1 MANENN
7 VNVQGAQPQG
17 QQAPIQQTPVE
28 PREGQQA
35 PIQQT
40 PVEPQVRVQNVVKP
54 LPAAFMS
61 LVAKEVDS
69 VTLSINKIN
78 LLEFVKGLGHEAIKV
93 SFENPSQADLIRM
106 FAKEVDNDDSKM
118 ERMLATY
125 FPSAKNSVRPVKTL
139 VALTVNA
146 TTLTPETPVKS
157 LFDLQN
163 GTDVTKVSQFTNK
176 EKLFFGNTVVPTPY
190 EYNPTMGTVK
200 YYVNTL
206 IVLLA
211 YLGIDYKN
219 NIEAANK
226 KVSVSEELD
235 SYSILIRN

>member
-1 MANENN
+1 MENLN
-7 VNVQGAQPQG
+7 QQKQAGVQ
-17 QQAPIQQTPVE
+17 IET
-28 PREGQQA
+28 PREGVQIETPRETVVQPQQ
-35 PIQQT
+35 P
-40 PVEPQVRVQNVVKP
+40 RQNVKP

-69 VTLSINKIN
+69 VTLSINKLN
-78 LLEFVKGLGHEAIKV
+78 LLEFVKGLSHEAIKT

-106 FAKEVDNDDSKM
+106 FTKEIDNDDAKM

-125 FPSAKNSVRPVKTL
+125 FPSAKNSTRPVKTL
-139 VALTVNA
+139 IALTVNA
-146 TTLTPETPVKS
+146 TTLTPVRPVKS

-163 GTDVTKVSQFTNK
+163 GADVSKVQEFTNK
-176 EKLFFGNTVVPTPY
+176 DKLFFDNTVVPTPY

-211 YLGIDYKN
+211 FLGIDYKT
-219 NIEAANK
+219 NIEAENK

>member
-1 MANENN
+1 MENKNN

-17 QQAPIQQTPVE
+17 QQAPIQQ
-28 PREGQQA
+28 A
-35 PIQQT
+35 PIQQA
-40 PVEPQVRVQNVVKP
+40 PVEPQVRVQNVAKP

-78 LLEFVKGLGHEAIKV
+78 ILEFVKGLAHEAIKV

-146 TTLTPETPVKS
+146 TTLTPETPVRS

-176 EKLFFGNTVVPTPY
+176 EKLFFDNTVVPTPY

-211 YLGIDYKN
+211 YFGIDYKN
-219 NIEAANK
+219 NIEAENK

>member
-1 MANENN
+1 MEN
-7 VNVQGAQPQG
+7 VNLNQQKQAGVQ
-17 QQAPIQQTPVE
+17 IDT
-28 PREGQQA
+28 PRETVVQQ
-35 PIQQT
+35 P
-40 PVEPQVRVQNVVKP
+40 PRQNVKP

-61 LVAKEVDS
+61 LVAKEIDS
-69 VTLSINKIN
+69 VTLSISKLN
-78 LLEFVKGLGHEAIKV
+78 LLEFVKGLSHEAIKT

-106 FAKEVDNDDSKM
+106 FAKEIDNDDAKM

-139 VALTVNA
+139 IALTVNS
-146 TTLTPETPVKS
+146 TTLTPVTPVKS

-163 GTDVTKVSQFTNK
+163 GADVSKVQEFTNK
-176 EKLFFGNTVVPTPY
+176 DKLFFDNAVVPTPY

-211 YLGIDYKN
+211 FLGIDYKT
-219 NIEAANK
+219 NIEAENK

>member
-1 MANENN
+1 MEN
-7 VNVQGAQPQG
+7 VNLNQQKQAGVQ
-17 QQAPIQQTPVE
+17 IDT
-28 PREGQQA
+28 PRETVVQQ
-35 PIQQT
+35 PRETVVQQ
-40 PVEPQVRVQNVVKP
+40 PPRQNVKP

-61 LVAKEVDS
+61 LVAKEIDS
-69 VTLSINKIN
+69 VTLSISKLN
-78 LLEFVKGLGHEAIKV
+78 LLEFVKGLSHEAIKT

-106 FAKEVDNDDSKM
+106 FAKEIDNDDAKM

-139 VALTVNA
+139 IALTVNS
-146 TTLTPETPVKS
+146 TTLTPVTPVKS

-163 GTDVTKVSQFTNK
+163 GADVSKVQEFTNK
-176 EKLFFGNTVVPTPY
+176 DKLFFDNAVVPTPY

-211 YLGIDYKN
+211 FLGIDYKT
-219 NIEAANK
+219 NIEAENK

>member
-1 MANENN
+1 
-7 VNVQGAQPQG
+7 
-17 QQAPIQQTPVE
+17 
-28 PREGQQA
+28 
-35 PIQQT
+35 
-40 PVEPQVRVQNVVKP
+40 
-54 LPAAFMS
+54 
-61 LVAKEVDS
+61 
-69 VTLSINKIN
+69 
-78 LLEFVKGLGHEAIKV
+78 
-93 SFENPSQADLIRM
+93 M

-125 FPSAKNSVRPVKTL
+125 FPSAKNSVRPIKNL

-163 GTDVTKVSQFTNK
+163 GTDVTKVSQFTNR
-176 EKLFFGNTVVPTPY
+176 EKLFFDNTVVPTPY

>member
-1 MANENN
+1 MTNENN
-7 VNVQGAQPQG
+7 VNVQGAQPKMANENNVNVNVQG
-17 QQAPIQQTPVE
+17 AQ
-28 PREGQQA
+28 
-35 PIQQT
+35 
-40 PVEPQVRVQNVVKP
+40 PQVRVQNVAKP

-78 LLEFVKGLGHEAIKV
+78 LLEFVKGLAHEAIKV

-176 EKLFFGNTVVPTPY
+176 EKLFFDNTVVPTPY

-219 NIEAANK
+219 NIEAENK

>member
-1 MANENN
+1 MSKNISPCYLKYHSYRYFNKN
-7 VNVQGAQPQG
+7 YGNPQISKDLPFAG
-17 QQAPIQQTPVE
+17 TGNTPVSA
-28 PREGQQA
+28 G
-35 PIQQT
+35 
-40 PVEPQVRVQNVVKP
+40 V
-54 LPAAFMS
+54 
-61 LVAKEVDS
+61 
-69 VTLSINKIN
+69 
-78 LLEFVKGLGHEAIKV
+78 
-93 SFENPSQADLIRM
+93 NP
-106 FAKEVDNDDSKM
+106 NDSKM

-176 EKLFFGNTVVPTPY
+176 EKLFFDNTVVPTPY

-219 NIEAANK
+219 NIEAENK

>member
-1 MANENN
+1 MVNENNVNVNVQGAQPKMANENNVN
-7 VNVQGAQPQG
+7 VNVQGAQPQ
-17 QQAPIQQTPVE
+17 
-28 PREGQQA
+28 
-35 PIQQT
+35 
-40 PVEPQVRVQNVVKP
+40 VRVQNVAKP

-78 LLEFVKGLGHEAIKV
+78 LLEFVKGLAHEAIKV

-163 GTDVTKVSQFTNK
+163 GTDVTKVSQFTNR
-176 EKLFFGNTVVPTPY
+176 EKLFFDNTVVPTPY

-219 NIEAANK
+219 NIEAENK

>member
-7 VNVQGAQPQG
+7 VNVQGAQPQ
-17 QQAPIQQTPVE
+17 Q
-28 PREGQQA
+28 PRETVVQPQQ
-35 PIQQT
+35 P
-40 PVEPQVRVQNVVKP
+40 RQNVKP

-78 LLEFVKGLGHEAIKV
+78 LLEFVKGLAHEAIKV

-125 FPSAKNSVRPVKTL
+125 FPSAKNSVRPIKTV

-146 TTLTPETPVKS
+146 TTLTPETPVRS

-163 GTDVTKVSQFTNK
+163 GTDVTKVSQFTNR
-176 EKLFFGNTVVPTPY
+176 EKLFFDNTVVPTPY

>member
-7 VNVQGAQPQG
+7 VNVQGVQPQQPIETVVQP
-17 QQAPIQQTPVE
+17 QQ
-28 PREGQQA
+28 PRETVVQPQQ
-35 PIQQT
+35 P
-40 PVEPQVRVQNVVKP
+40 RQNVKP

-78 LLEFVKGLGHEAIKV
+78 LLEFVKGLAHEAIKV

-125 FPSAKNSVRPVKTL
+125 FPSAKNSVRPIKNL

-163 GTDVTKVSQFTNK
+163 GTDVTKVSQFTNR
-176 EKLFFGNTVVPTPY
+176 EKLFFDNTVVPTPY

>member
-1 MANENN
+1 MEN
-7 VNVQGAQPQG
+7 VNLNQQKQAGVQ
-17 QQAPIQQTPVE
+17 IDT
-28 PREGQQA
+28 PRETVVQQ
-35 PIQQT
+35 PRETVVQQPRET
-40 PVEPQVRVQNVVKP
+40 VVQQPPRQNVKP

-61 LVAKEVDS
+61 LVSKEIDS
-69 VTLSINKIN
+69 VTLSISKLN
-78 LLEFVKGLGHEAIKV
+78 LLEFVKGLSHEAIKT

-106 FAKEVDNDDSKM
+106 FAKEIDNDDAKM

-139 VALTVNA
+139 IALTVNS
-146 TTLTPETPVKS
+146 TTLTPVTPVKS

-163 GTDVTKVSQFTNK
+163 GADVSKVQEFTNK
-176 EKLFFGNTVVPTPY
+176 DKLFFDNAVVPTPY

-211 YLGIDYKN
+211 FLGIDYKT
-219 NIEAANK
+219 NIEAENK

>member
-1 MANENN
+1 MEN
-7 VNVQGAQPQG
+7 VNLNQQKQAGVQ
-17 QQAPIQQTPVE
+17 IDT
-28 PREGQQA
+28 PRETVVQQ
-35 PIQQT
+35 P
-40 PVEPQVRVQNVVKP
+40 PRQNVKP

-61 LVAKEVDS
+61 LVAKEIDS
-69 VTLSINKIN
+69 VTLSINKLN
-78 LLEFVKGLGHEAIKV
+78 LLEFVKGLSHEAIKT

-106 FAKEVDNDDSKM
+106 FAKEIDNDDAKM

-139 VALTVNA
+139 IALTVNS
-146 TTLTPETPVKS
+146 TTLTPVTPVKS

-163 GTDVTKVSQFTNK
+163 GADVSKVQEFTNK
-176 EKLFFGNTVVPTPY
+176 DKLFFDNAVVPTPY

-211 YLGIDYKN
+211 FLGIDYKT
-219 NIEAANK
+219 NIEAENK

>member
-1 MANENN
+1 MEN
-7 VNVQGAQPQG
+7 VNLNQQKQAGVQ
-17 QQAPIQQTPVE
+17 IDT
-28 PREGQQA
+28 PRETVVQQQ
-35 PIQQT
+35 PRETVVQQ
-40 PVEPQVRVQNVVKP
+40 PPRQNVKP

-61 LVAKEVDS
+61 LVAKEIDS
-69 VTLSINKIN
+69 VTLSINKLN
-78 LLEFVKGLGHEAIKV
+78 LLEFVKGLSHEAIKT

-106 FAKEVDNDDSKM
+106 FAKEIDNDDAKM

-139 VALTVNA
+139 IALTVNS
-146 TTLTPETPVKS
+146 TTLTPVTPVKS

-163 GTDVTKVSQFTNK
+163 GADVSKVQEFTNK
-176 EKLFFGNTVVPTPY
+176 DKLFFDNAVVPTPY

-211 YLGIDYKN
+211 FLGIDYKT
-219 NIEAANK
+219 NIEAENK

>member
-1 MANENN
+1 MENLN
-7 VNVQGAQPQG
+7 QQKQAGVQIETPRETVVQPQ
-17 QQAPIQQTPVE
+17 Q
-28 PREGQQA
+28 PREQQ
-35 PIQQT
+35 PRETVVQPQQPRET
-40 PVEPQVRVQNVVKP
+40 VKP

-78 LLEFVKGLGHEAIKV
+78 LLEFVKGLAHEAIKV

-106 FAKEVDNDDSKM
+106 FAKEIDNDDAKM

-125 FPSAKNSVRPVKTL
+125 FPSAKNSTRPVKTL
-139 VALTVNA
+139 IALTVNA
-146 TTLTPETPVKS
+146 TTLTPVTPVRS

-176 EKLFFGNTVVPTPY
+176 EKLFFDNTVVPTPY

-219 NIEAANK
+219 NIEAENK

>member
-17 QQAPIQQTPVE
+17 QPQQV
-28 PREGQQA
+28 QQ
-35 PIQQT
+35 
-40 PVEPQVRVQNVVKP
+40 PQVRVQMAKP

-78 LLEFVKGLGHEAIKV
+78 LLEFVKGLAHEAIKV

-163 GTDVTKVSQFTNK
+163 GTDVTKVSQFTNR
-176 EKLFFGNTVVPTPY
+176 EKLFFDNTVVPTPY

-219 NIEAANK
+219 NIEAQNK

>member
-1 MANENN
+1 MANENVN
-7 VNVQGAQPQG
+7 VNVQGSQPQG
-17 QQAPIQQTPVE
+17 QQAPIQGAPVE
-28 PREGQQA
+28 QPR
-35 PIQQT
+35 
-40 PVEPQVRVQNVVKP
+40 VRVQNVAKP

-139 VALTVNA
+139 IALTVNA
-146 TTLTPETPVKS
+146 TTLTPERPVKS

-163 GTDVTKVSQFTNK
+163 GTDVTKVSQFTNR
-176 EKLFFGNTVVPTPY
+176 EKLFFDNTVVPTPY

-219 NIEAANK
+219 NIEAENK

>member
-1 MANENN
+1 MEN
-7 VNVQGAQPQG
+7 VNLQKQAGVQ
-17 QQAPIQQTPVE
+17 IDT
-28 PREGQQA
+28 PRETVVQQ
-35 PIQQT
+35 PRETVVQQ
-40 PVEPQVRVQNVVKP
+40 PPRQNVKP

-61 LVAKEVDS
+61 LVAKEIDS
-69 VTLSINKIN
+69 VTLSISKLN
-78 LLEFVKGLGHEAIKV
+78 LLEFVKGLSHEAIKT

-106 FAKEVDNDDSKM
+106 FAKEIDNDDAKM

-139 VALTVNA
+139 IALTVNS
-146 TTLTPETPVKS
+146 TTLTPVTPVKS

-163 GTDVTKVSQFTNK
+163 GADVSKVQEFTNK
-176 EKLFFGNTVVPTPY
+176 DKLFFDNAVVPTPY

-211 YLGIDYKN
+211 FLGIDYKT
-219 NIEAANK
+219 NIEAENK

>member
-7 VNVQGAQPQG
+7 VNVQGAQPQ
-17 QQAPIQQTPVE
+17 Q
-28 PREGQQA
+28 PRETVVQPQQ
-35 PIQQT
+35 PRETVVQPQQ
-40 PVEPQVRVQNVVKP
+40 PRQNVKP

-176 EKLFFGNTVVPTPY
+176 DKLFFDNTVVPTPY

>member
-1 MANENN
+1 MTNENN

-17 QQAPIQQTPVE
+17 QQASTQQVQPQ
-28 PREGQQA
+28 GQQA
-35 PIQQT
+35 SIQGAQ
-40 PVEPQVRVQNVVKP
+40 PQVRVQNVVKP

-78 LLEFVKGLGHEAIKV
+78 LLEFVKGLAHEAIKV

-157 LFDLQN
+157 LFDLQS
-163 GTDVTKVSQFTNK
+163 GTDVTKVSQFTNR
-176 EKLFFGNTVVPTPY
+176 EKLFFDNTVVPTPY
-190 EYNPTMGTVK
+190 EYNPTIGTVK

>member
-17 QQAPIQQTPVE
+17 AQPQGAQPQ
-28 PREGQQA
+28 GQQA
-35 PIQQT
+35 SIQQT

-61 LVAKEVDS
+61 LVAKEV
-69 VTLSINKIN
+69 N
-78 LLEFVKGLGHEAIKV
+78 LLEFVKGLAHEAIKV

-176 EKLFFGNTVVPTPY
+176 EKLFFDNTVVPTPY

-211 YLGIDYKN
+211 YLGIEYKN

>member
-7 VNVQGAQPQG
+7 VNVQGVQPQQPIETVVQP
-17 QQAPIQQTPVE
+17 QQ
-28 PREGQQA
+28 PRETVVQPQQ
-35 PIQQT
+35 P
-40 PVEPQVRVQNVVKP
+40 RQNVKP

-78 LLEFVKGLGHEAIKV
+78 LLEFVKGLAHEAIKV

-125 FPSAKNSVRPVKTL
+125 FPSAKNSVRPIKTV

-163 GTDVTKVSQFTNK
+163 GTDVTKVSQFTNR
-176 EKLFFGNTVVPTPY
+176 EKLFFDNTVVPTPY

>member
-1 MANENN
+1 MENKNN

-17 QQAPIQQTPVE
+17 QQAPIQQ
-28 PREGQQA
+28 A
-35 PIQQT
+35 PIQQA
-40 PVEPQVRVQNVVKP
+40 PEPQVRVQNVAKP

-78 LLEFVKGLGHEAIKV
+78 ILEFVKGLAHEAIKV

-146 TTLTPETPVKS
+146 LH
-157 LFDLQN
+157 
-163 GTDVTKVSQFTNK
+163 
-176 EKLFFGNTVVPTPY
+176 
-190 EYNPTMGTVK
+190 
-200 YYVNTL
+200 
-206 IVLLA
+206 
-211 YLGIDYKN
+211 
-219 NIEAANK
+219 
-226 KVSVSEELD
+226 
-235 SYSILIRN
+235 

>member
-1 MANENN
+1 MENLN
-7 VNVQGAQPQG
+7 QQKQAGVQIETPRETVVQPQ
-17 QQAPIQQTPVE
+17 
-28 PREGQQA
+28 
-35 PIQQT
+35 
-40 PVEPQVRVQNVVKP
+40 QVRQNVKP

-69 VTLSINKIN
+69 VTLSINKLN
-78 LLEFVKGLGHEAIKV
+78 LLEFVKGLSHEAIKT

-106 FAKEVDNDDSKM
+106 FAKEIDNDDAKM

-125 FPSAKNSVRPVKTL
+125 FPSAKNSTRPVKTL
-139 VALTVNA
+139 IALTVNA
-146 TTLTPETPVKS
+146 TTLTPVTPVKS

-163 GTDVTKVSQFTNK
+163 GADVSKVQEFTNK
-176 EKLFFGNTVVPTPY
+176 DKLFFDNTVVPTPY

-211 YLGIDYKN
+211 FLGIDYKT
-219 NIEAANK
+219 NIEAENK

>member
-1 MANENN
+1 
-7 VNVQGAQPQG
+7 
-17 QQAPIQQTPVE
+17 
-28 PREGQQA
+28 
-35 PIQQT
+35 
-40 PVEPQVRVQNVVKP
+40 
-54 LPAAFMS
+54 MS

-78 LLEFVKGLGHEAIKV
+78 LLEFVKGLAHEAIKV

-139 VALTVNA
+139 IALTVNA

-163 GTDVTKVSQFTNK
+163 GTDVTKVSQFTNRA
-176 EKLFFGNTVVPTPY
+176 KLFFDNTVVPTPY

>member
-1 MANENN
+1 
-7 VNVQGAQPQG
+7 
-17 QQAPIQQTPVE
+17 
-28 PREGQQA
+28 
-35 PIQQT
+35 
-40 PVEPQVRVQNVVKP
+40 
-54 LPAAFMS
+54 
-61 LVAKEVDS
+61 VDS

-78 LLEFVKGLGHEAIKV
+78 ILEFVKGLGHEAIKV

-146 TTLTPETPVKS
+146 TTLTPETPVRS

-176 EKLFFGNTVVPTPY
+176 EKLFFDNTVVPTPY

-211 YLGIDYKN
+211 YFGIDYKN
-219 NIEAANK
+219 NIEAENK

>member
-1 MANENN
+1 MTNENN

-17 QQAPIQQTPVE
+17 QQASTQQAQPQ
-28 PREGQQA
+28 GQQA
-35 PIQQT
+35 SIQGAQ
-40 PVEPQVRVQNVVKP
+40 PQVRVQNVVKP

-78 LLEFVKGLGHEAIKV
+78 LLEFVKGLAHEAIKV

-163 GTDVTKVSQFTNK
+163 GTDVTKVSQFTNR
-176 EKLFFGNTVVPTPY
+176 EKLFFDSTVVPTPY

>member
-1 MANENN
+1 MNENN
-7 VNVQGAQPQG
+7 VNVQGAQPKMANENNVNVNVQG
-17 QQAPIQQTPVE
+17 AQ
-28 PREGQQA
+28 
-35 PIQQT
+35 
-40 PVEPQVRVQNVVKP
+40 PQVRVQNVAKP

-78 LLEFVKGLGHEAIKV
+78 LLEFVKGLAHEAIKV

-176 EKLFFGNTVVPTPY
+176 EKLFFDNTVVPTPY

-219 NIEAANK
+219 NIEAENK

>member
-1 MANENN
+1 MANENNVNVNVQGAQPKMANENNVN
-7 VNVQGAQPQG
+7 VNVQGAQPQ
-17 QQAPIQQTPVE
+17 
-28 PREGQQA
+28 
-35 PIQQT
+35 
-40 PVEPQVRVQNVVKP
+40 VRVQNVAKP

-78 LLEFVKGLGHEAIKV
+78 LLEFVKGLAHEAIKV

-163 GTDVTKVSQFTNK
+163 GTDVTKVSQFTNR
-176 EKLFFGNTVVPTPY
+176 EKLFFDNTVVPTPY

>member
-1 MANENN
+1 MENLN
-7 VNVQGAQPQG
+7 QQKQAGVQ
-17 QQAPIQQTPVE
+17 IET
-28 PREGQQA
+28 PREGVQIETPRETVVQPQQ
-35 PIQQT
+35 P
-40 PVEPQVRVQNVVKP
+40 RQNVKP

-69 VTLSINKIN
+69 VTLSINKLN
-78 LLEFVKGLGHEAIKV
+78 LLEFVKGLSHEAIKT

-106 FAKEVDNDDSKM
+106 FTKEIDNDDAKM

-125 FPSAKNSVRPVKTL
+125 FPSAKNSTRPVKTL
-139 VALTVNA
+139 IALTVNA
-146 TTLTPETPVKS
+146 TTLTPVRPVKS

-163 GTDVTKVSQFTNK
+163 GADVSKVQEFTNK
-176 EKLFFGNTVVPTPY
+176 DKLFFDNTVVPTPY

-211 YLGIDYKN
+211 FLGVDYKT
-219 NIEAANK
+219 NIEAENK

>member
-1 MANENN
+1 MTNENN

-17 QQAPIQQTPVE
+17 QQASTQQVQPQ
-28 PREGQQA
+28 GQQA
-35 PIQQT
+35 SIQGAQ
-40 PVEPQVRVQNVVKP
+40 PQVRVQNVVKP

-78 LLEFVKGLGHEAIKV
+78 LLEFVKGLAHEAIKV

-139 VALTVNA
+139 IALTVNA

-157 LFDLQN
+157 LFDLQS
-163 GTDVTKVSQFTNK
+163 GTDVTKVSQFTNR
-176 EKLFFGNTVVPTPY
+176 EKLFFDSTVVPTPY

>member
-17 QQAPIQQTPVE
+17 QQASTQQVQPQ
-28 PREGQQA
+28 GQQA
-35 PIQQT
+35 SIQGAQ
-40 PVEPQVRVQNVVKP
+40 PQVRVQNVVKP

-78 LLEFVKGLGHEAIKV
+78 LLEFVKGLAHEAIKV

-157 LFDLQN
+157 LFDLQS
-163 GTDVTKVSQFTNK
+163 GTDVTKVSQFTNR
-176 EKLFFGNTVVPTPY
+176 EKLFFDSTVVPTPY